1 MSDYLPSPLTDA
13 PAADMAGLSAA
24 DSDQPMV
31 GYECAMPWFQVA
43 AAPAADPARA
53 PGADNPAA

>member
-1 MSDYLPSPLTDA
+1 MPAYVPSPSTDV
-13 PAADMAGLSAA
+13 PALAIGDPLAA
-24 DSDQPMV
+24 DSAQPMV